1 MWRTV
6 CFHLLSVSDC
16 VLSPVH
22 VVDSAA
28 LQSCRAALSVSAL
41 WESVGGFSLK
51 DEGLHQQG
59 QGRELDLV
67 CPPVTLPEDREG

>member
-1 MWRTV
+1 M
-6 CFHLLSVSDC
+6 
-16 VLSPVH
+16 
-22 VVDSAA
+22 VDSAA

-67 CPPVTLPEDREG
+67 CPPVTEPEDREG